1 MEYTYFKIGHFRGI
15 QDLTLDLTTTPKS
28 RIFPLVGLNE
38 SGKTTILEAI
48 NYFAYKTETL
58 DPINLP
64 GYSIKDIHS
73 LIPISQRSNFNGEV
87 KFEYGLQL
95 DEQDIK
101 QIQDF
106 LVKSRKFKGVEIGDT
121 IGISHT
127 VKFKNSKHSP
137 SESKVMWI
145 WTHRGKQKGA
155 RSFSTITGEDW
166 TELTKFTKGLIP
178 SVLYFPTFLFEFP
191 EKIYLED
198 NKGLDEKHKFYR
210 TVLQDILDATNTGT
224 TITTHIVERAR
235 STDTGDKKNLNNLL
249 LEMGRHVTNTVFP
262 AWNRIFKSTITQR
275 NVRFTYDLDPSAGI
289 YIQLHLEDTDGQ
301 YLLSERSLG
310 FRWFFVFLLLTHY
323 RGFRKGASKNVL
335 FLFDEPAS
343 NLHASAQSQLLN
355 SFGLIS
361 KSCMIMYTTHSH
373 HMIDPKYLDGTFV
386 IRNEG
391 MDYEDP
397 EDKFNAQK
405 TDISATK
412 YRIFVTKH
420 PDQTHYYKPV
430 LDVLDY
436 QPSQLEHVPNV
447 IMVEGKSDFY
457 LLKYFSEVIFNRNSR
472 LNFLPGTGAG
482 TLDRPIQLYLAW
494 GRQFIVL
501 LDDDPEGHKQRTR
514 YTELF
519 GALCDSRMFTLRE
532 ANPTWGGYCIERLIT
547 DDDKLRIQQAA
558 YPDTTKYNKTHFQR
572 ATQELLM
579 LDTKIP
585 LSENSTAN
593 INMLLDFF
601 QQKLSSD
608 LEAR

>member
-1 MEYTYFKIGHFRGI
+1 MEYTYFKIKHFRGI
-15 QDLTLDLTTTPKS
+15 QDLTLDLTSVPKS

-48 NYFAYKTETL
+48 NYFSYKTETL

-73 LIPISQRSNFNGEV
+73 LIPISQRSNFNGAV
-87 KFEYGLQL
+87 KFEYGLLL
-95 DEQDIK
+95 DDNDLK
-101 QIQDF
+101 QIRNF
-106 LVKSRKFKGVEIGDT
+106 LIETRKFKNVEIGNT
-121 IGISHT
+121 IDISHT
-127 VKFKNSKHSP
+127 VIFKNSKHSP
-137 SESKVMWI
+137 NDSKITWS
-145 WTHRGKQKGA
+145 WKHKGKQKGA
-155 RSFSTITGEDW
+155 RSFSAITGEAW
-166 TELTKFTKGLIP
+166 TELTKFTKVLIP

-191 EKIYLED
+191 EKIYLEET
-198 NKGLDEKHKFYR
+198 KGLDEKHKFYR

-224 TITTHIVERAR
+224 TISTHIIERAK
-235 STDTGDKKNLNNLL
+235 STDIGDKKNLNNLL
-249 LEMGRHVTNTVFP
+249 LEMGRHVTHTVFP

-391 MDYEDP
+391 MDYDDP

-405 TDISATK
+405 TNITATK
-412 YRIFVTKH
+412 YRAFVTKH

-457 LLKYFSEVIFNRNSR
+457 LLKYFTEIVSPHKTKLF
-472 LNFLPGTGAG
+472 FLPGTGAG
-482 TLDRPIQLYLAW
+482 TLERPIQLYLAW
-494 GRQFIVL
+494 GREFIVL
-501 LDDDPEGHKQRTR
+501 LDDDAEGKKQQSR
-514 YTELF
+514 YSEIF
-519 GALCDSRMFTLRE
+519 GNLCETKIYTLCS
-532 ANPTWGGYCIERLIT
+532 ANAKWDGYGIEKLIT
-547 DDDKLRIQQAA
+547 QEDKLLIQKAA
-558 YPDTTKYNKTHFQR
+558 YPDTTSYNKTHFQR
-572 ATQELLM
+572 ALQELLM
-579 LDTKIP
+579 LNTKLT
-585 LSENSTAN
+585 LSDESVDNVN
-593 INMLLDFF
+593 LLLKFLGQKINPG
-601 QQKLSSD
+601 
-608 LEAR
+608 

>member
-1 MEYTYFKIGHFRGI
+1 
-15 QDLTLDLTTTPKS
+15 
-28 RIFPLVGLNE
+28 
-38 SGKTTILEAI
+38 
-48 NYFAYKTETL
+48 
-58 DPINLP
+58 
-64 GYSIKDIHS
+64 
-73 LIPISQRSNFNGEV
+73 
-87 KFEYGLQL
+87 
-95 DEQDIK
+95 
-101 QIQDF
+101 
-106 LVKSRKFKGVEIGDT
+106 
-121 IGISHT
+121 
-127 VKFKNSKHSP
+127 
-137 SESKVMWI
+137 
-145 WTHRGKQKGA
+145 
-155 RSFSTITGEDW
+155 
-166 TELTKFTKGLIP
+166 
-178 SVLYFPTFLFEFP
+178 LYFPTFLFEFP
-191 EKIYLED
+191 EKIFLED
-198 NKGLDEKHKFYR
+198 NRGLDEKHKFYR

-224 TITTHIVERAR
+224 TIATHIVERAR

-343 NLHASAQSQLLN
+343 NLHASAQSQLLS

-361 KSCMIMYTTHSH
+361 KNCMIMYTTHSH

-405 TDISATK
+405 TDITATK
-412 YRIFVTKH
+412 YRTFVTKH

-457 LLKYFSEVIFNRNSR
+457 LLKYFSEVMLNRNIS
-472 LNFLPGTGAG
+472 LHFLPGTGAG
-482 TLDRPIQLYLAW
+482 TLERPIQLYLAW
-494 GRQFIVL
+494 GRRFVAL
-501 LDDDPEGHKQRTR
+501 LDDDSEGHKQQSR

-519 GALCDSRMFTLRE
+519 GAMCESKLFTLRA
-532 ANPTWGGYCIERLIT
+532 ANPAWEGYCIEKLIP

-558 YPDTTKYNKTHFQR
+558 YPETTKYNKTHFQR

-579 LDTKIP
+579 LNTKIH
-585 LSENSTAN
+585 LSEVSVAN
-593 INMLLDFF
+593 ANMLLDFLE
-601 QQKLSSD
+601 QKLSSD
-608 LEAR
+608 L